1 MHAARDSVTANV
13 CPSYEGDPS
22 VFQQGMPAVG
32 TDFRIYTKIYLYI
45 FIDTPNNM
53 L

>member
-1 MHAARDSVTANV
+1 MQPGIALPLMPALLTKS
-13 CPSYEGDPS
+13 SLF
-22 VFQQGMPAVG
+22 VFQQGMPAVSTG
-32 TDFRIYTKIYLYI
+32 LQIYTKIYLYI